1 MIYPRNYH
9 EECVLIVAAFICA
22 HTVDSPDHPTVV
34 IGWVILGMAVL
45 YWLVRTVWRIVKRR
59 REGT

>member
-22 HTVDSPDHPTVV
+22 LTVDSPDVPTVV
-34 IGWVILGMAVL
+34 IGWVILGTASL
-45 YWLVRTVWRIVKRR
+45 YWLIRTVWRITKRR
-59 REGT
+59 REGS